1 MKYENEVLRDISPT
15 AIRMPSSIKEKIRES
30 AKDHNRSM
38 SAEIV
43 SRLEDSFKYTQ
54 MVKLNDMRMS
64 LEGKSDTYTK
74 EEVIEAVANALS
86 VVSKTK

>member
-1 MKYENEVLRDISPT
+1 MAKKDIQNTALRLP
-15 AIRMPSSIKEKIRES
+15 RELHTEIHAS
-30 AKDHNRSM
+30 AEASNRSM
-38 SAEIV
+38 NAEIV
-43 SRLEDSFKYTQ
+43 SRLENSYKYEQ